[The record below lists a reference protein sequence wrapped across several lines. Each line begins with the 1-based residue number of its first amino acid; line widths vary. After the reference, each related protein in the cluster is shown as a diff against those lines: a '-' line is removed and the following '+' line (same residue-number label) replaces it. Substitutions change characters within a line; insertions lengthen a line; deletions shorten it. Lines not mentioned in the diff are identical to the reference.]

1 VSKTSYSTNGE
12 SSIPGRGAAPTSP
25 WAKKFVGPD
34 APKTT
39 MDAVAEHAM
48 SGMPIVACAEYV
60 DGDARIRR
68 PAVPGKDQ
76 STSDLATL
84 QEWFGEGDYLPG
96 LDWQKKG
103 WLPLDIPAECGEVPE
118 ELRDTLTIRTP
129 SSGWI
134 VIFDAGANVE
144 FETLVYD
151 AARRIEVPETHIILP
166 HDPAAGWSFENTR
179 KPAWVPDCVRRAL
192 GMRRPQTKKPAA
204 KSHIIIQRASETK
217 PEPIDWLW
225 KGWLAR
231 GMFHIL
237 GGHGGSGKSTL
248 AGATM
253 ASVITTGG
261 RWPDG
266 TQCSQPGDVVIWSS
280 EDHWA
285 NTLVPRFLAAGG
297 DDTRFFNSGEVGGS
311 DGKARLFDP
320 SRDLELL
327 SDLFEQLPNPVLFIL
342 DPVILISQRKAGDTA
357 MIRGDMAP
365 LVHLLQKHQVA
376 GIGITHFSKG
386 TAETPLAERFTG
398 SHAWAAQARLCHAT
412 VFNEATGRRRLIRQA
427 KGNICKPG
435 GGFDYEIEENTLDE
449 ALGKDIET
457 SCVVWGEY
465 ADGPAQQLYD
475 EIAGTSSGRP
485 SRRAVNKQSLAE
497 DFILQQIPNPGDV
510 ILSAELEERATKGE
524 GIKPDTL
531 KNARG
536 TLRNRKLIASS
547 KNSQGLW
554 VVTRLRP
561 VTVGDFQEAA

>member
-1 VSKTSYSTNGE
+1 VTKASYSANGE
-12 SSIPGRGAAPTSP
+12 SSSSGRDRAPVSP

-39 MDAVAEHAM
+39 MDAVVEHAM

-60 DGDARIRR
+60 SDDGRIRR

-76 STSDLATL
+76 STSDLETL

-103 WLPLDIPAECGEVPE
+103 WLPLDIPAECGEIPE

-129 SSGWI
+129 SGGWI
-134 VIFDAGANVE
+134 VIFDAGSNAE
-144 FETLVYD
+144 FETLTYD
-151 AARRIEVPETHIILP
+151 AECGIEVPETHIILP
-166 HDPAAGWSFENTR
+166 HDPSAGWSFENTR

-192 GMRRPQTKKPAA
+192 GMHRPQTKKPAA
-204 KSHIIIQRASETK
+204 KSHILIQRASETK

-237 GGHGGSGKSTL
+237 GGHGGTGKSTL

-253 ASVITTGG
+253 ASVITTGV

-285 NTLVPRFLAAGG
+285 NTLVPRFLAADG
-297 DDTRFFNSGEVGGS
+297 DPSRFFNCGEVGGS
-311 DGKARLFDP
+311 DGKARPFDP

-327 SDLFEQLPNPVLFIL
+327 SEMFEGLPNPALFIL

-365 LVHLLQKHQVA
+365 LVHLLQKHRVA

-412 VFNEATGRRRLIRQA
+412 VCNEETGRARLIRQA
-427 KGNICKPG
+427 KGNICKQG
-435 GGFDYEIEENTLDE
+435 GEFGGFDYGIEECVI
-449 ALGKDIET
+449 AGGIET
-457 SCVVWGEY
+457 SRAVWGESC
-465 ADGPAQQLYD
+465 AGSAQRLYD
-475 EIAGTSSGRP
+475 EIAGTSGGHP
-485 SRRAVNKQSLAE
+485 SQRTASKQDLAE
-497 DFILQQIPNPGDV
+497 DFILQQIPNPGDSM
-510 ILSAELEERATKGE
+510 LAAELEERAKRAGISE
-524 GIKPDTL
+524 GTY

-536 TLRNRKLIASS
+536 GLKNRGLIRAH
-547 KNSQGLW
+547 NPEGVW
-554 VVTRLRP
+554 IVTRLRSRK
-561 VTVGDFQEAA
+561 VGDFQEAA